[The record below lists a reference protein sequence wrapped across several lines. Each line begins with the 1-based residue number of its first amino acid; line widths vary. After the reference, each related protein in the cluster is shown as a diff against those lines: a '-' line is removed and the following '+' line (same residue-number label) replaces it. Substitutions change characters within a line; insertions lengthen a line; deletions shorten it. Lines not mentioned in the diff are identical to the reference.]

1 MEKKIIWSLES
12 EPIKFSPSE
21 GIFTEG
27 EEEIDEDEDRSN
39 LLDRLHD
46 GIELRRIIQTSLG
59 NFILD
64 DALSPFHHLY
74 FWRFDTNFNIT
85 KSVERAIEET
95 PGVDILKILTRYA
108 GILSVGKAFDIRDVR
123 VTIEE
128 KLCGRKL
135 TTSVE
140 DDSLMKLKKE
150 LSEYEDYAI
159 FRFPNGNLDYVI
171 LEKDKS
177 NQSEFNDK
185 VKFFLE
191 AKQLSNGVIIRNNE

>member
-27 EEEIDEDEDRSN
+27 EEEEEDNDRSN
-39 LLDRLHD
+39 LLDRLHE
-46 GIELRRIIQTSLG
+46 GVELRRIIQTSLG

-85 KSVERAIEET
+85 KSVEKAIEDT

-108 GILSVGKAFDIRDVR
+108 GILSVGKAFDFRDVR

-128 KLCGRKL
+128 KLCGSK
-135 TTSVE
+135 TTTTPE
-140 DDSLMKLKKE
+140 DDALMKLKKE
-150 LSEYEDYAI
+150 LAEYEDYAI
-159 FRFPNGNLDYVI
+159 FRFPNGNLDYIV

-177 NQSEFNDK
+177 NQNEFNDK

-191 AKQLSNGVIIRNNE
+191 AKQLSNGLIIRNNE

>member
-27 EEEIDEDEDRSN
+27 EEEEEDDDRSN

-46 GIELRRIIQTSLG
+46 GVELRRIIQTSLG

-108 GILSVGKAFDIRDVR
+108 GILSVGKAFDFRDVR
-123 VTIEE
+123 VSIEE
-128 KLCGRKL
+128 KLCGSK
-135 TTSVE
+135 TVITQE
-140 DDSLMKLKKE
+140 DEALMKLKKE
-150 LSEYEDYAI
+150 LAEYEDYAI
-159 FRFPNGNLDYVI
+159 FRFPNGNLDYIV

-177 NQSEFNDK
+177 NQTEFNEK

-191 AKQLSNGVIIRNNE
+191 AKELSNGLIIRNNE

>member
-12 EPIKFSPSE
+12 EPIKFSPRD

-27 EEEIDEDEDRSN
+27 EEEEENEDTGN
-39 LLDRLHD
+39 LFDRLHD
-46 GIELRRIIQTSLG
+46 GIELKRIIQTSLG

-85 KSVERAIEET
+85 KSVERIIEKT
-95 PGVDILKILTRYA
+95 PGVDILKILTRYS
-108 GILSVGKAFDIRDVR
+108 GILSVGKAFDFRDVR
-123 VTIEE
+123 VVIEE
-128 KLCGRKL
+128 KLCGNK
-135 TTSVE
+135 TVTSVE
-140 DDSLMKLKKE
+140 DEALMKLKKE
-150 LSEYEDYAI
+150 LSQYDDYAI
-159 FRFPNGNLDYVI
+159 FRFPNGSLDYAV
-171 LEKDKS
+171 LEKDKT
-177 NQSEFNDK
+177 NQVEFNDK